1 VTAGLDDGTFN
12 GVGDVPI
19 YWRRAAP
26 AGSPRAVML
35 VAHGYAEH
43 IGRYERLFAH
53 ATGRGLA
60 VAGLDH
66 RGHGRS
72 GGQRGHCTDFADLVT
87 DLRTLAGMTASWW
100 PGVPR
105 VLFGHSMGG
114 LVSFLYLLRH
124 PETVITGA
132 LSAPAFGVPASA
144 PWPLEDVV
152 VFLGAV
158 VPRLPLRSSL
168 DESLLARDPAV
179 GRAYV
184 ADPLVHRAA
193 TAGFFR
199 AFRSA
204 QASAEAETSRLQVPV
219 LMMQGDA
226 DRIVLPS
233 GTVRIAGRITGPHE
247 LVMLAGYYHELL
259 NEPPPERDR
268 VHGLLDAWFDRH
280 LAGDVAPA
288 RPGC

>member
-1 VTAGLDDGTFN
+1 VL
-12 GVGDVPI
+12 
-19 YWRRAAP
+19 
-26 AGSPRAVML
+26 L
-35 VAHGYAEH
+35 AHGYAEH
-43 IGRYERLFAH
+43 VGRYEGFFAH
-53 ATGRGLA
+53 ATDRGLA
-60 VAGLDH
+60 VAAVDH

-72 GGQRGHCTDFADLVT
+72 GGQRGHCSDFAEMVT
-87 DLRTLAGMTASWW
+87 DLRTLAGMAASWW

-114 LVSFLYLLRH
+114 MIAFLYLLRH
-124 PETVITGA
+124 PETVIAAA
-132 LSAPAFGVPASA
+132 LSAPAFGVPAAA

-152 VFLGAV
+152 VFAGAI

-168 DESLLARDPAV
+168 DPSLLARDPAV

-204 QASAEAETSRLQVPV
+204 QALAEAEASRLTVPLLV
-219 LMMQGDA
+219 LQGDA
-226 DRIVLPS
+226 DRIVQP
-233 GTVRIAGRITGPHE
+233 GATVGIASRLTGPHE
-247 LVMLAGYYHELL
+247 LVMLPGYYHELL
-259 NEPPPERDR
+259 NEPSADRDR
-268 VHGLLDAWFDRH
+268 VLGLLDAWFDRH